1 MQKIAKSKRKKKKRG
16 THIRSPKNAIIF
28 DKTNSY
34 TK

>member
-1 MQKIAKSKRKKKKRG
+1 MQKIAKKKRKKKG
-16 THIRSPKNAIIF
+16 TRSIRSPKNAIIF